1 MLVVIRNLLQ
11 AINRRVE
18 ESGAQYKAYGIF
30 GLFTFPVY
38 YFIWLYFD
46 VQSYENLWLRITCTA
61 LCLFLVLHDYWP
73 KKLKPYLP
81 VYWYFTLFFTLPFF
95 FTYMLL
101 LNHGSLMWI
110 TNTIVIVF
118 FTMLLVDWVSTVILL
133 SSGSL
138 LAIAIAAQQDNLLW
152 ASSFD
157 IIGFMLTYVV
167 SILIGL
173 IFSHNKAVIEKIKRR
188 AIEVEANSRARSEL
202 IANMNHDIRTPI
214 TGILGLAQSFR
225 DTANSNKQA
234 SDADLLIRTTEELLT
249 LLNEVIEIVDL
260 ENGPLEHRQEAF
272 SIRQVVEHNIALID
286 SAVNHK
292 LLDLKIDV
300 DHEVPEYVWGNRI
313 YMDRILLNLLGNA
326 IKFTDKGIISLVV
339 RVLRFEKNSVWL
351 EFVLSDTGIG
361 ISESQFEKIFERF
374 SRISPSYKG
383 IYKGNGLGLFMVKRY
398 LETMKGSI
406 DVASQEGKG
415 SSFTVRVPFLVAEQT
430 AASLQLP
437 ADMTDATASKLVA
450 NEDHLATVL
459 VVEDNMLAGRMVK
472 ELLTKR
478 GCQVELARTGASALS
493 MSKHKRYDLVLMDI
507 GLPDIDGI
515 EVVRRIRY
523 QQPCANVPIVALT
536 GHMTAELK
544 QNCLN
549 AGMQD
554 TLSKPV
560 SLQTIQQ
567 LLHDYL
573 VEKATVDGKI
583 MEQAVIDIEDGA
595 QLAGGNRQHAK
606 EMIMILVDKLPSELE
621 QLQSLAAENKLD
633 MMYELVHK
641 LYGGLCYCGV
651 PQLRAVT
658 KHLKD
663 ALHTKD
669 LQQIQ
674 IGLQDFAWA
683 VNQVCAA
690 SSSLEDA

>member
-1 MLVVIRNLLQ
+1 MLAAIQNLLQ

-18 ESGAQYKAYGIF
+18 ESGAQYKAYGTF

-61 LCLFLVLHDYWP
+61 LCLLLVLHDYWP

-138 LAIAIAAQQDNLLW
+138 LAFIVASQQDNLLW

-157 IIGFMLTYVV
+157 IVGFMLTYVV

-173 IFSHNKAVIEKIKRR
+173 IFSHNKAVIERIKRR
-188 AIEVEANSRARSEL
+188 AIEVEANSKARSEL

-225 DTANSNKQA
+225 DSANSNKQA

-272 SIRQVVEHNIALID
+272 SISQVVEHNIALID

-292 LLDLKIDV
+292 LLDLKIEV
-300 DHEVPEYVWGNRI
+300 DDEVPEYVWGNRI

-339 RVLRFEKNSVWL
+339 RVLRFEKNSVWI
-351 EFVLSDTGIG
+351 EFRLSDTGIG

-398 LETMKGSI
+398 LESMKGSI

-415 SSFTVRVPFLVAEQT
+415 SCFTVRVPFLVAEQ
-430 AASLQLP
+430 AVAPLRL
-437 ADMTDATASKLVA
+437 SKDTNDFSKNNVA
-450 NEDHLATVL
+450 VNPDHFATVL

-472 ELLTKR
+472 ELLAKH
-478 GCQVELARTGASALS
+478 GCHVELARTGASALS
-493 MSKHKRYDLVLMDI
+493 MSKYKRYDLVLMDI
-507 GLPDIDGI
+507 GLPDMDGI
-515 EVVRRIRY
+515 EVVRRIRH

-544 QNCLN
+544 QSCLD

-560 SLQTIQQ
+560 SLQTVQQ
-567 LLHDYL
+567 LLHNYL
-573 VEKATVDGKI
+573 MEKITVDGKI
-583 MEQAVIDIEDGA
+583 MQQAVIDIEDGA
-595 QLAGGNRQHAK
+595 QLAGGNREHAK
-606 EMIMILVDKLPSELE
+606 EMIRILVSKLPSELE
-621 QLQSLAAENKLD
+621 QLQSLLAEGNYEV
-633 MMYELVHK
+633 MYDLVHK
-641 LYGGLCYCGV
+641 LFGGLCYCGV

-658 KHLKD
+658 KQLKD
-663 ALHTKD
+663 ALHVKD
-669 LQQIQ
+669 SQQIQ
-674 IGLQDFAWA
+674 AGLKDFAWA
-683 VNQVCAA
+683 VERVCTANL
-690 SSSLEDA
+690 SL

>member
-1 MLVVIRNLLQ
+1 MLAAIQNLLQ

-46 VQSYENLWLRITCTA
+46 VQSYENLWLRITCTL

-73 KKLKPYLP
+73 KKLKSYLP

-101 LNHGSLMWI
+101 MNHGSLMWI
-110 TNTIVIVF
+110 THTIVIVF
-118 FTMLLVDWVSTVILL
+118 FTLLLIDWWSTVVLL
-133 SSGSL
+133 FTGSL
-138 LAIAIAAQQDNLLW
+138 LAFVVASQQDSFLW
-152 ASSFD
+152 VSNFD
-157 IIGFMLTYVV
+157 TIGFMMTYVV

-173 IFSHNKAVIEKIKRR
+173 IFSRNKAVIEKIKRR
-188 AIEVEANSRARSEL
+188 AIEVEANSKARSEL

-225 DTANSNKQA
+225 DTANSDKQ
-234 SDADLLIRTTEELLT
+234 SNDADLLIRTTEELLT
-249 LLNEVIEIVDL
+249 LLNEVIEIVDI
-260 ENGPLEHRQEAF
+260 ENGPLEQRQEAF
-272 SIRQVVEHNIALID
+272 SIRDIVEHNIALIH
-286 SAVNHK
+286 SAINHK
-292 LLDLKIDV
+292 LLDL
-300 DHEVPEYVWGNRI
+300 HTEVGSTVPAYVWGNRI

-326 IKFTDKGIISLVV
+326 VKFTEKGIIRLEVH
-339 RVLRFEKNSVWL
+339 VLRFDKKSVWI
-351 EFVLSDTGIG
+351 EFELSDTGIG
-361 ISESQFEKIFERF
+361 ISENQFEKIFERF

-398 LETMKGSI
+398 IESMKGSI
-406 DVASQEGKG
+406 DVSSQEGKG
-415 SSFTVRVPFLVAEQT
+415 SKFTVRVPFLVAEKSVTPLRLSQ
-430 AASLQLP
+430 AATEKNVFIP
-437 ADMTDATASKLVA
+437 P
-450 NEDHLATVL
+450 EHFATVL

-472 ELLTKR
+472 ELLTKH
-478 GCQVELARTGASALS
+478 GCQVELARTGVSALS
-493 MSKHKRYDLVLMDI
+493 MAKHKRYDLVLMDV

-515 EVVRRIRY
+515 EVVRRIRH

-544 QNCLN
+544 QNCLEV
-549 AGMQD
+549 GMQD

-567 LLHDYL
+567 LLHVYL
-573 VEKATVDGKI
+573 KEKVTVDGKI
-583 MEQAVIDIEDGA
+583 RQQAVIDIDDGA
-595 QLAGGNRQHAK
+595 QLAGGNREHAK
-606 EMIMILVDKLPSELE
+606 EMIIILVSKLPLELE
-621 QLQSLAAENKLD
+621 QLQSLAGEGKLD

-658 KHLKD
+658 KCLKD
-663 ALHTKD
+663 ALLAKD
-669 LQQIQ
+669 HQQVQ
-674 IGLQDFAWA
+674 VALQDFAWA
-683 VNQVCAA
+683 VDQVCTA
-690 SSSLEDA
+690 SSSL